1 MADITRADRVL
12 QLFALLITNPSR
24 SYSISDLME
33 ALEIPENERRNVQR
47 DMQTLTSANG
57 GAYIRVLSDRRAFRY
72 QSAIKSADNLL
83 FPNFEKTM
91 LHFVFLQRIANMYPA
106 ASETV
111 TDLLEKIRKSLPA
124 SEKKAVEQL
133 AQDLNSRILFA
144 GTPPMFEEDSSE
156 KLKVI
161 LQAIHERRKIRV
173 AYVSENGNI
182 PSIRIPLMVILY
194 QGEIYIGCESQ
205 SHPGDTTYT
214 LKFRRIQK
222 VELTKETFQD
232 NPKTL
237 EMLRKRVRLGSAI
250 FGPQDPK
257 AEDVEIVFSSHV
269 QCYLEEKPFQRSMK
283 VEKMYDGRLLVTMKA
298 LNDELL
304 FRWVLSYADCAEV
317 IKPVALRNKLREF
330 SYYLDS
336 TYRRNPRH

>member
-1 MADITRADRVL
+1 MADITRADRVI
-12 QLFALLITNPSR
+12 QLFAILISNPSK

-33 ALEIPENERRNVQR
+33 ALEIPEKERRNVQR
-47 DMQTLTSANG
+47 DMNLLTSVNG
-57 GAYIRVLSDRRAFRY
+57 GTYIRVIGDQRAFRY
-72 QSAIKSADNLL
+72 QSAIKSADKLL
-83 FPNFEKTM
+83 FPNFENTM
-91 LHFVFLQRIANMYPA
+91 LHFVFLQLIANLYPA

-156 KLKVI
+156 KIKII
-161 LQAIHERRKIRV
+161 LRAIHERRKILV
-173 AYVSENGNI
+173 TYISETGNI
-182 PSIRIPLMVILY
+182 PHIRIPLMVILY

-205 SHPGDTTYT
+205 TRPGDTYT

-237 EMLRKRVRLGSAI
+237 EMLRKRVQLGSAI

-257 AEDVEIVFSSHV
+257 AEDVEIVFNGSAQH
-269 QCYLEEKPFQRSMK
+269 YLEERPFQRSMK
-283 VEKMYDGRLLVTMKA
+283 MEKLRDGRLLVTMKA

-304 FRWVLSYADCAEV
+304 FRWVLSYADSAEV
-317 IKPVALRNKLREF
+317 IKPISLRERLHKF
-330 SYYLDS
+330 SFYLES
-336 TYRRNPRH
+336 TYHRAPWR

>member
-1 MADITRADRVL
+1 MADITRADRVI
-12 QLFALLITNPSR
+12 QLFAILISNPSK

-33 ALEIPENERRNVQR
+33 ALEIPEKERRNVQR
-47 DMQTLTSANG
+47 DMNLLTSVNG
-57 GAYIRVLSDRRAFRY
+57 GTYIRVIGDQRAFRY
-72 QSAIKSADNLL
+72 QSAIKSADKLL
-83 FPNFEKTM
+83 FPNFENTM

-156 KLKVI
+156 KIKII
-161 LQAIHERRKIRV
+161 LRAIHERRKILV
-173 AYVSENGNI
+173 TYISETGNI
-182 PSIRIPLMVILY
+182 PHIRIPLMVILY

-205 SHPGDTTYT
+205 TRPGDTYT

-222 VELTKETFQD
+222 VELTKETFED

-237 EMLRKRVRLGSAI
+237 EMLRKRVQLGSAI
-250 FGPQDPK
+250 YGPQDPK
-257 AEDVEIVFSSHV
+257 AEDVEIVFNGSAQDYV
-269 QCYLEEKPFQRSMK
+269 EERPFQRSMK
-283 VEKMYDGRLLVTMKA
+283 MEKLRDGRLLVTMKA

-304 FRWVLSYADCAEV
+304 FRWVLSYADSAEV
-317 IKPVALRNKLREF
+317 IKPISLRERLHKF
-330 SYYLDS
+330 SFYLES
-336 TYRRNPRH
+336 TYHRAPWR

>member
-1 MADITRADRVL
+1 MADITRADRVI
-12 QLFALLITNPSR
+12 QLFAILISNPSK

-33 ALEIPENERRNVQR
+33 ALEIPDKERRNVQR
-47 DMQTLTSANG
+47 DMNLLTSVNG
-57 GAYIRVLSDRRAFRY
+57 GTYIRVIGDQRAFRY
-72 QSAIKSADNLL
+72 QSAIKSADKLL
-83 FPNFEKTM
+83 FPNFENTM

-156 KLKVI
+156 KIKII
-161 LQAIHERRKIRV
+161 LRAIHERRKILV
-173 AYVSENGNI
+173 TYISETGNI
-182 PSIRIPLMVILY
+182 PHIRIPLMVILY

-205 SHPGDTTYT
+205 TRPGDTYT

-237 EMLRKRVRLGSAI
+237 EMLRKRVQLGSAI
-250 FGPQDPK
+250 YGPQDPK
-257 AEDVEIVFSSHV
+257 AEDVEIVFNGSAQH
-269 QCYLEEKPFQRSMK
+269 YLEERPFQRSMK
-283 VEKMYDGRLLVTMKA
+283 MEKLRDGHLLVTMKA

-304 FRWVLSYADCAEV
+304 FRWVLSYADSAEV
-317 IKPVALRNKLREF
+317 IKPISLRERLHKF
-330 SYYLDS
+330 SFYLES
-336 TYRRNPRH
+336 TYHRAPWR

>member
-1 MADITRADRVL
+1 MADITRADRVI
-12 QLFALLITNPSR
+12 QLFAILISNPSK

-33 ALEIPENERRNVQR
+33 ALEIPEKERRNVQR
-47 DMQTLTSANG
+47 DMNLLTSVNG
-57 GAYIRVLSDRRAFRY
+57 GTYIRVIGDQRAFRY
-72 QSAIKSADNLL
+72 QSAIKSADKLL
-83 FPNFEKTM
+83 FPNFENTM

-156 KLKVI
+156 KIKII
-161 LQAIHERRKIRV
+161 LRAIHERRKILV
-173 AYVSENGNI
+173 TYISETGNI
-182 PSIRIPLMVILY
+182 PHIRIPLMVILY

-205 SHPGDTTYT
+205 TRPGDTYT

-237 EMLRKRVRLGSAI
+237 EMLRKRVQLGSAI
-250 FGPQDPK
+250 YGPQDPK
-257 AEDVEIVFSSHV
+257 AEDVEIVFNGSARH
-269 QCYLEEKPFQRSMK
+269 YLEERPFQRSMK
-283 VEKMYDGRLLVTMKA
+283 MEKLRDGHLLVTMKA

-304 FRWVLSYADCAEV
+304 FRWVLSYADSAEV
-317 IKPVALRNKLREF
+317 IKPIALRKKLREF
-330 SYYLDS
+330 SYFLDS
-336 TYRRNPRH
+336 TYRRNH

>member
-1 MADITRADRVL
+1 MANITRGERTV
-12 QLFALLITNPSR
+12 QLFALLISNPSK
-24 SYSISDLME
+24 SYTINDLMA
-33 ALEIPENERRNVQR
+33 ALEIPEKERRNVQR
-47 DMQTLTSANG
+47 DMNFLASING
-57 GAYIRVLSDRRAFRY
+57 GAYIRVSGDRRAFLY
-72 QSAIKSADNLL
+72 KSAIKSADNLL
-83 FPNFEKTM
+83 FPNFENTI

-111 TDLLEKIRKSLPA
+111 TDLLEKIQKSLPA
-124 SEKKAVEQL
+124 SEKKSVEQL
-133 AQDLNSRILFA
+133 ADDLNTRILFA
-144 GTPPMFEEDSSE
+144 GTPPTFEEDSSE

-161 LQAIHERRKIRV
+161 LRAIHERRKILV
-173 AYVSENGNI
+173 TYISETGNI
-182 PSIRIPLMVILY
+182 PRMRIPLMVILY

-205 SHPGDTTYT
+205 SHPGETYT
-214 LKFRRIQK
+214 LKFRRIK
-222 VELTKETFQD
+222 SVELTKETFQD

-237 EMLRKRVRLGSAI
+237 EKLRKRIQLGSAI

-257 AEDVEIVFSSHV
+257 AEDIEIVFRGDA
-269 QCYLEEKPFQRSMK
+269 QRYLEEKPFQRSMK
-283 VEKMYDGRLLVTMKA
+283 VNKMQNGQLLVTMKA

>member
-1 MADITRADRVL
+1 M
-12 QLFALLITNPSR
+12 
-24 SYSISDLME
+24 
-33 ALEIPENERRNVQR
+33 QR
-47 DMQTLTSANG
+47 DMQTLISANG

-83 FPNFEKTM
+83 FPNFENTM

-133 AQDLNSRILFA
+133 AQGERFA
-144 GTPPMFEEDSSE
+144 VSARRDEEDSSE
-156 KLKVI
+156 KLKVV

-205 SHPGDTTYT
+205 SHPGDTYT

-317 IKPVALRNKLREF
+317 IKPVSLRNKLREF

>member
-1 MADITRADRVL
+1 MADITRADRVI
-12 QLFALLITNPSR
+12 QLFAILISNPSK

-33 ALEIPENERRNVQR
+33 ALEIPEKERRNVQR
-47 DMQTLTSANG
+47 DMNLLTSVNG
-57 GAYIRVLSDRRAFRY
+57 GTYIRVIGDQRAFRY
-72 QSAIKSADNLL
+72 QSAIKSADKLL
-83 FPNFEKTM
+83 FPNFENTV

-156 KLKVI
+156 KIKII
-161 LQAIHERRKIRV
+161 LRAIHERRKILV
-173 AYVSENGNI
+173 TYISETGNI
-182 PSIRIPLMVILY
+182 PHIRIPLMVILY

-205 SHPGDTTYT
+205 TRPGDTYT

-237 EMLRKRVRLGSAI
+237 EMLRKRVQLGSAI
-250 FGPQDPK
+250 YGPQDPK
-257 AEDVEIVFSSHV
+257 AEDVEIVFNGSARH
-269 QCYLEEKPFQRSMK
+269 YLEERPFQRSMK
-283 VEKMYDGRLLVTMKA
+283 MEKLRDGHLLVTMKA

-304 FRWVLSYADCAEV
+304 FRWVLSYADSAEV
-317 IKPVALRNKLREF
+317 IKPIALRKKLREF
-330 SYYLDS
+330 SYFLDS
-336 TYRRNPRH
+336 TYRRNH

>member
-1 MADITRADRVL
+1 MADITRADRVI
-12 QLFALLITNPSR
+12 QLFAILISNPSK

-33 ALEIPENERRNVQR
+33 ALEIPEKERRNVQR
-47 DMQTLTSANG
+47 DMNLLTSVNG
-57 GAYIRVLSDRRAFRY
+57 GTYIRVIGDQRAFRY
-72 QSAIKSADNLL
+72 QSAIKSADKLL
-83 FPNFEKTM
+83 FPNFENTM

-156 KLKVI
+156 KIKII
-161 LQAIHERRKIRV
+161 LRAIHERRKILV
-173 AYVSENGNI
+173 TYISETGNI
-182 PSIRIPLMVILY
+182 PHIRIPLMVILY

-205 SHPGDTTYT
+205 TRPGDTYT

-237 EMLRKRVRLGSAI
+237 EMLRKRVQLGSAI
-250 FGPQDPK
+250 YGPQDPK
-257 AEDVEIVFSSHV
+257 AEDVEIVFNGSAQH
-269 QCYLEEKPFQRSMK
+269 YLEERPFQRSMK
-283 VEKMYDGRLLVTMKA
+283 MEKLRDGRLLVTMKA

-304 FRWVLSYADCAEV
+304 FRWV
-317 IKPVALRNKLREF
+317 
-330 SYYLDS
+330 
-336 TYRRNPRH
+336 

>member
-1 MADITRADRVL
+1 MAEITRGERTV
-12 QLFALLITNPSR
+12 QLFALLISNPSKA
-24 SYSISDLME
+24 YTINDLMA

-47 DMQTLTSANG
+47 DMNFLASING
-57 GAYIRVLSDRRAFRY
+57 GAYIRVSGNRRAYLY

-83 FPNFEKTM
+83 FPNFENTM

-111 TDLLEKIRKSLPA
+111 TDLLEKIQKSLPA
-124 SEKKAVEQL
+124 SEKKTVEQF

-156 KLKVI
+156 KLKII
-161 LQAIHERRKIRV
+161 LRAIHERRKIRV
-173 AYVSENGNI
+173 TYISENGNI
-182 PSIRIPLMVILY
+182 PRVRIPLMVILY

-205 SHPGDTTYT
+205 SHPGDTYT
-214 LKFRRIQK
+214 LKFRRIQSI
-222 VELTKETFQD
+222 ELTKETFQD

-237 EMLRKRVRLGSAI
+237 EKLRKRVQLGSAI

-257 AEDVEIVFSSHV
+257 AEDIEIVFRGDA
-269 QCYLEEKPFQRSMK
+269 QYYLEEKPFQRSMK
-283 VEKMYDGRLLVTMKA
+283 VKKMHDGRLLVTMKA

-304 FRWVLSYADCAEV
+304 FRWVLGYADCAEV
-317 IKPVALRNKLREF
+317 LKPISLRERLHKF
-330 SYYLDS
+330 SFYLES
-336 TYRRNPRH
+336 TYHRAPWR

>member
-1 MADITRADRVL
+1 MADITRADRVI
-12 QLFALLITNPSR
+12 QLFAILISNPSK

-33 ALEIPENERRNVQR
+33 ALEIPDKERRNVQR
-47 DMQTLTSANG
+47 DMNLLTSVNG
-57 GAYIRVLSDRRAFRY
+57 GTYIRVIGDQRAFRY
-72 QSAIKSADNLL
+72 QSAIKSADKLL
-83 FPNFEKTM
+83 FPNFENTM

-156 KLKVI
+156 KIKII
-161 LQAIHERRKIRV
+161 LRAIHERRKILV
-173 AYVSENGNI
+173 TYISETGNI
-182 PSIRIPLMVILY
+182 PHIRIPLMVILY

-205 SHPGDTTYT
+205 TRPGDTYT

-237 EMLRKRVRLGSAI
+237 EMLRKRVQLGSAI
-250 FGPQDPK
+250 YGPQDPK
-257 AEDVEIVFSSHV
+257 AEDVEIVFNGSAQH
-269 QCYLEEKPFQRSMK
+269 YLEERPFQRSMK
-283 VEKMYDGRLLVTMKA
+283 MEKLRDGRLLVTMKA

-304 FRWVLSYADCAEV
+304 FRWVLSYADSAEV
-317 IKPVALRNKLREF
+317 IKPIALRKKLREF
-330 SYYLDS
+330 SYFLDS
-336 TYRRNPRH
+336 TYRRNPWR

>member
-1 MADITRADRVL
+1 MADITRADRVI
-12 QLFALLITNPSR
+12 QLFAILISNPSK

-33 ALEIPENERRNVQR
+33 ALEIPEKERRNVQR
-47 DMQTLTSANG
+47 DMNLLTSVNG
-57 GAYIRVLSDRRAFRY
+57 GTYIRVIGDQRAFRY
-72 QSAIKSADNLL
+72 QSAIKSADKLL
-83 FPNFEKTM
+83 FPNFENTM

-156 KLKVI
+156 KIKII
-161 LQAIHERRKIRV
+161 LQAMHERRKILV
-173 AYVSENGNI
+173 TYISETGNI
-182 PSIRIPLMVILY
+182 PHIRIPLMVILY

-205 SHPGDTTYT
+205 TRPGDTYT

-237 EMLRKRVRLGSAI
+237 EMLRKRVQLGSAI
-250 FGPQDPK
+250 YGPQDPK
-257 AEDVEIVFSSHV
+257 AEDVEIVFNGSAQH
-269 QCYLEEKPFQRSMK
+269 YLEERPFQRSMK
-283 VEKMYDGRLLVTMKA
+283 MEKLRDGHLLVTMKA

-304 FRWVLSYADCAEV
+304 FRWVLSYADSAEV
-317 IKPVALRNKLREF
+317 IKPIALRKKLREF
-330 SYYLDS
+330 SYFLDS
-336 TYRRNPRH
+336 TYRRNH

>member
-1 MADITRADRVL
+1 MADITRADRVI
-12 QLFALLITNPSR
+12 QLFAILISNPSK

-33 ALEIPENERRNVQR
+33 ALEIPEKERRNVQR
-47 DMQTLTSANG
+47 DMNLLTSVNG
-57 GAYIRVLSDRRAFRY
+57 GTYIRVIGDQRAFRY
-72 QSAIKSADNLL
+72 QSAIKSADKLL
-83 FPNFEKTM
+83 FPNFENTM

-156 KLKVI
+156 KIKII
-161 LQAIHERRKIRV
+161 LRAIHERRKILV
-173 AYVSENGNI
+173 TYISETGNI
-182 PSIRIPLMVILY
+182 PHIRIPLMVILY

-205 SHPGDTTYT
+205 TRPGDTYT

-237 EMLRKRVRLGSAI
+237 EMLRKRVQLGSAI

-257 AEDVEIVFSSHV
+257 AEDVEIVFNGSAQH
-269 QCYLEEKPFQRSMK
+269 YLEERPFQRSMK
-283 VEKMYDGRLLVTMKA
+283 MEKLRDGRLLVTMKA

-304 FRWVLSYADCAEV
+304 FRWVLSYADSAEV
-317 IKPVALRNKLREF
+317 IKPISLRERLHKF
-330 SYYLDS
+330 SFYLES
-336 TYRRNPRH
+336 TYHRAPWR

>member
-83 FPNFEKTM
+83 FPNFENTM

-124 SEKKAVEQL
+124 SGKKAVDQL

-205 SHPGDTTYT
+205 SHRSRILAILIRSSSAESRRSNLPRKPFRTIRKR
-214 LKFRRIQK
+214 LKCCASACDSDPRFLVRKTRK
-222 VELTKETFQD
+222 
-232 NPKTL
+232 PKTWKSCSVA
-237 EMLRKRVRLGSAI
+237 MCSAI
-250 FGPQDPK
+250 LK
-257 AEDVEIVFSSHV
+257 KNHSNV
-269 QCYLEEKPFQRSMK
+269 R
-283 VEKMYDGRLLVTMKA
+283 
-298 LNDELL
+298 
-304 FRWVLSYADCAEV
+304 
-317 IKPVALRNKLREF
+317 
-330 SYYLDS
+330 
-336 TYRRNPRH
+336 

>member
-12 QLFALLITNPSR
+12 QLFAILISNPSR

-33 ALEIPENERRNVQR
+33 ILEIPENERRNVQR
-47 DMQTLTSANG
+47 DMQSLTAANG
-57 GAYIRVLSDRRAFRY
+57 GSYIRVISDQRAFRY

-83 FPNFEKTM
+83 FPNFENTM

-133 AQDLNSRILFA
+133 AQDMNSRILFA

-156 KLKVI
+156 KLKII
-161 LQAIHERRKIRV
+161 LRAIHERRKILV
-173 AYVSENGNI
+173 TYLSEDGNVSHV
-182 PSIRIPLMVILY
+182 RIPLMVILY

-205 SHPGDTTYT
+205 SHPGDTYT

-250 FGPQDPK
+250 YGPQDPK
-257 AEDVEIVFSSHV
+257 AEDIEIVFSSRV

-283 VEKMYDGRLLVTMKA
+283 VEKMHDGRLRVTMKA

-317 IKPVALRNKLREF
+317 VKPASLRKKLLDF
-330 SYYLDS
+330 SHYLNS
-336 TYRRNPRH
+336 VYHRNPWL

>member
-1 MADITRADRVL
+1 MADITRADRVI
-12 QLFALLITNPSR
+12 QLFAILISNPSK

-33 ALEIPENERRNVQR
+33 ALEIPEKERRNVQR
-47 DMQTLTSANG
+47 DMNLLTSVNG
-57 GAYIRVLSDRRAFRY
+57 GTYIRVIGDQRAFRY
-72 QSAIKSADNLL
+72 QSAIKSADKLL
-83 FPNFEKTM
+83 FPNFENTM

-156 KLKVI
+156 KIKII
-161 LQAIHERRKIRV
+161 LRAIHERRKILV
-173 AYVSENGNI
+173 TYISETGNI
-182 PSIRIPLMVILY
+182 PHIRIPLMVILY

-205 SHPGDTTYT
+205 TRPGDTYT

-237 EMLRKRVRLGSAI
+237 EMLRKRVQLGSAI
-250 FGPQDPK
+250 YGPQDPK
-257 AEDVEIVFSSHV
+257 AEDVEIVFNGSAQH
-269 QCYLEEKPFQRSMK
+269 YLEERPFQRSMK
-283 VEKMYDGRLLVTMKA
+283 MEKLRDGRLLVTMKA

-304 FRWVLSYADCAEV
+304 FRWVLSYADSAEV
-317 IKPVALRNKLREF
+317 IKPISLRERLHKF
-330 SYYLDS
+330 SFCLES
-336 TYRRNPRH
+336 TYHRAPWR

>member
-1 MADITRADRVL
+1 MADITRADRVI
-12 QLFALLITNPSR
+12 QLFAILISNPSK

-33 ALEIPENERRNVQR
+33 ALEIPEKERRNVQR
-47 DMQTLTSANG
+47 DMNLLTSVNG
-57 GAYIRVLSDRRAFRY
+57 GTYIRVIGDQRAFRY
-72 QSAIKSADNLL
+72 QSAIKSADKLL
-83 FPNFEKTM
+83 FPNFENTM

-156 KLKVI
+156 KLKII
-161 LQAIHERRKIRV
+161 LRAIHERRKILV
-173 AYVSENGNI
+173 TYISETGNI
-182 PSIRIPLMVILY
+182 PRMRIPLMVILY
-194 QGEIYIGCESQ
+194 QGE
-205 SHPGDTTYT
+205 TYT

-237 EMLRKRVRLGSAI
+237 EMLRKRVQLGSAI

-257 AEDVEIVFSSHV
+257 AEDVEIVFSSHA
-269 QCYLEEKPFQRSMK
+269 QHYLEEKPFQRTMK
-283 VEKMYDGRLLVTMKA
+283 VEKMHDGRLLVTMKA
-298 LNDELL
+298 VNDELL
-304 FRWVLSYADCAEV
+304 FRWVLSYADSAEV
-317 IKPVALRNKLREF
+317 IKPVALRKKLREF
-330 SYYLDS
+330 SYFLDS
-336 TYRRNPRH
+336 TYRRNPWR

>member
-1 MADITRADRVL
+1 MADITRADRVI
-12 QLFALLITNPSR
+12 QLFAILISNPSK

-33 ALEIPENERRNVQR
+33 ALEIPDKERRNVQR
-47 DMQTLTSANG
+47 DMNLLTSVNG
-57 GAYIRVLSDRRAFRY
+57 GTYIRVIGDQRAFRY
-72 QSAIKSADNLL
+72 QSAIKSADKLL
-83 FPNFEKTM
+83 FPNFENTM

-156 KLKVI
+156 KIKII
-161 LQAIHERRKIRV
+161 LRAIHERRKILV
-173 AYVSENGNI
+173 TYISETGNI
-182 PSIRIPLMVILY
+182 PHIRIPLMVILY

-205 SHPGDTTYT
+205 TRPGDTYT

-237 EMLRKRVRLGSAI
+237 EMLRKRVQLGSAI
-250 FGPQDPK
+250 YGPQDPK
-257 AEDVEIVFSSHV
+257 AEDVEIVFNGSAQH
-269 QCYLEEKPFQRSMK
+269 YLEERPFQRSMK
-283 VEKMYDGRLLVTMKA
+283 MEKLRDGRLLVTMKA

-304 FRWVLSYADCAEV
+304 FRWVLSYADSAEV
-317 IKPVALRNKLREF
+317 IKPIALRKKLREF
-330 SYYLDS
+330 SYFLDS
-336 TYRRNPRH
+336 TYRRNH

>member
-1 MADITRADRVL
+1 MADITRADRVI
-12 QLFALLITNPSR
+12 QLFAILISNPSK

-33 ALEIPENERRNVQR
+33 ALEIPDKERRNVQR
-47 DMQTLTSANG
+47 DMTLLTSVNG
-57 GAYIRVLSDRRAFRY
+57 GTYIRVIGDQRAFRY
-72 QSAIKSADNLL
+72 QSAIKSADKLL
-83 FPNFEKTM
+83 FPNFENTM

-156 KLKVI
+156 KIKII
-161 LQAIHERRKIRV
+161 LRAIHERRKILV
-173 AYVSENGNI
+173 TYISETGNI
-182 PSIRIPLMVILY
+182 PHIRIPLMVILY

-205 SHPGDTTYT
+205 TRPGDTYT

-237 EMLRKRVRLGSAI
+237 EMLRKRVQLGSAI
-250 FGPQDPK
+250 YGPQDPK
-257 AEDVEIVFSSHV
+257 AEDVEIVFNGSAQH
-269 QCYLEEKPFQRSMK
+269 YLE
-283 VEKMYDGRLLVTMKA
+283 
-298 LNDELL
+298 
-304 FRWVLSYADCAEV
+304 
-317 IKPVALRNKLREF
+317 
-330 SYYLDS
+330 
-336 TYRRNPRH
+336 

>member
-1 MADITRADRVL
+1 MADITRADRVI
-12 QLFALLITNPSR
+12 QLFAILISNPSK

-33 ALEIPENERRNVQR
+33 ALEIPEKERRNVQR
-47 DMQTLTSANG
+47 DMNLLTSVNG
-57 GAYIRVLSDRRAFRY
+57 GTYIRVIGDQRAFRY
-72 QSAIKSADNLL
+72 QSAIKSADKLL
-83 FPNFEKTM
+83 FPNFENTM

-156 KLKVI
+156 KIKII
-161 LQAIHERRKIRV
+161 LRAIHERRKILV
-173 AYVSENGNI
+173 TYISETGNI
-182 PSIRIPLMVILY
+182 PHIRIPLMVILY

-205 SHPGDTTYT
+205 TRPGDTYT

-237 EMLRKRVRLGSAI
+237 EMLRKRVQLGSAI

-257 AEDVEIVFSSHV
+257 AEDVEIVFNGSAQH
-269 QCYLEEKPFQRSMK
+269 YLEERPFQRSMK
-283 VEKMYDGRLLVTMKA
+283 MEKLRDGRLLVTMKA

-304 FRWVLSYADCAEV
+304 FRWVLSYADSAEV
-317 IKPVALRNKLREF
+317 IKPIALRKKLREF
-330 SYYLDS
+330 SYFLDS
-336 TYRRNPRH
+336 TYRRNPWR

>member
-1 MADITRADRVL
+1 MADITRADRVI
-12 QLFALLITNPSR
+12 QLFAILISNPSK

-33 ALEIPENERRNVQR
+33 ALEIPDKERRNVQR
-47 DMQTLTSANG
+47 DMNLLTSVNG
-57 GAYIRVLSDRRAFRY
+57 GTYIRVIGDQRAFRY
-72 QSAIKSADNLL
+72 QSAIKSADKLL
-83 FPNFEKTM
+83 FPNFENTM

-156 KLKVI
+156 KIKII
-161 LQAIHERRKIRV
+161 LRAIHERRKILV
-173 AYVSENGNI
+173 TYISETGNI
-182 PSIRIPLMVILY
+182 PHIRIPLMVILY

-205 SHPGDTTYT
+205 TRPGDTYT

-237 EMLRKRVRLGSAI
+237 EMLRKRVQLGSAI
-250 FGPQDPK
+250 YGPQDPK
-257 AEDVEIVFSSHV
+257 AEDVEIVFNGSARH
-269 QCYLEEKPFQRSMK
+269 YLEERPFQRSMK
-283 VEKMYDGRLLVTMKA
+283 MEKLRDGHLLVTMKA

-304 FRWVLSYADCAEV
+304 FRWVLSYADSAEV
-317 IKPVALRNKLREF
+317 IKPIALRKKLREF
-330 SYYLDS
+330 SYFLDS
-336 TYRRNPRH
+336 TYRRNH

>member
-1 MADITRADRVL
+1 MADITRADRVI
-12 QLFALLITNPSR
+12 QLFAILISNPSK

-33 ALEIPENERRNVQR
+33 ALEIPEKERRNVQR
-47 DMQTLTSANG
+47 DMNLLTSVNG
-57 GAYIRVLSDRRAFRY
+57 GTYIRVIGDQRAFRY
-72 QSAIKSADNLL
+72 QSAIKSADKLL
-83 FPNFEKTM
+83 FPNFENTM

-156 KLKVI
+156 KIKII
-161 LQAIHERRKIRV
+161 LRAIHERRKILV
-173 AYVSENGNI
+173 TYISETGNI
-182 PSIRIPLMVILY
+182 PHIRIPLMVILY

-205 SHPGDTTYT
+205 TRPGDTYT

-237 EMLRKRVRLGSAI
+237 EMLRKRVQLGSAI
-250 FGPQDPK
+250 YGPQDPK
-257 AEDVEIVFSSHV
+257 AEDVEIVFNGSAQH
-269 QCYLEEKPFQRSMK
+269 YLEERPFQRSMK
-283 VEKMYDGRLLVTMKA
+283 MEKLRDGHLLVTMKA

-304 FRWVLSYADCAEV
+304 FRWVLSYADSAEV
-317 IKPVALRNKLREF
+317 IKPIALRKKLREF
-330 SYYLDS
+330 SYFLDS
-336 TYRRNPRH
+336 TYRRNH

>member
-12 QLFALLITNPSR
+12 QLFALLISNPSR
-24 SYSISDLME
+24 SYSVSDLME

-47 DMQTLTSANG
+47 DMQSLTSANG
-57 GAYIRVLSDRRAFRY
+57 GAYIRVISDQRAFRY

-83 FPNFEKTM
+83 FPNFENTM

-111 TDLLEKIRKSLPA
+111 TDLLGKIQKSLPA

-133 AQDLNSRILFA
+133 AQDMNSRILFA

-161 LQAIHERRKIRV
+161 LRAIHERRKVLVTYI
-173 AYVSENGNI
+173 SENGN
-182 PSIRIPLMVILY
+182 ILY

-205 SHPGDTTYT
+205 SHPGDTYT
-214 LKFRRIQK
+214 LKFRRIQS

-250 FGPQDPK
+250 YGPQDPK
-257 AEDVEIVFSSHV
+257 AEDVEIIFNS
-269 QCYLEEKPFQRSMK
+269 QAQYYLEEKPFQRSMK
-283 VEKMYDGRLLVTMKA
+283 VEKTHDGRLLVTMKA

-304 FRWVLSYADCAEV
+304 FRWVLSYADSAEV
-317 IKPVALRNKLREF
+317 IKPVALRKRLREF

-336 TYRRNPRH
+336 TYRRNSWL

>member
-12 QLFALLITNPSR
+12 QLFALLITNPRR

-83 FPNFEKTM
+83 FPNFENTM

-161 LQAIHERRKIRV
+161 LQAVHERRKIRV

-205 SHPGDTTYT
+205 SHPGDTYT

-257 AEDVEIVFSSHV
+257 AEDV
-269 QCYLEEKPFQRSMK
+269 
-283 VEKMYDGRLLVTMKA
+283 
-298 LNDELL
+298 
-304 FRWVLSYADCAEV
+304 
-317 IKPVALRNKLREF
+317 
-330 SYYLDS
+330 
-336 TYRRNPRH
+336 

>member
-1 MADITRADRVL
+1 MADITRADRVI
-12 QLFALLITNPSR
+12 QLFAILISNPSK

-33 ALEIPENERRNVQR
+33 ALEIPEKERRNVQR
-47 DMQTLTSANG
+47 DMNLLTSVNG
-57 GAYIRVLSDRRAFRY
+57 GTYIRVIGDQRAFRY
-72 QSAIKSADNLL
+72 QSAIKSADKLL
-83 FPNFEKTM
+83 FPNFENTM

-156 KLKVI
+156 KIKII
-161 LQAIHERRKIRV
+161 LRAIHERRKILV
-173 AYVSENGNI
+173 TYISETGNI
-182 PSIRIPLMVILY
+182 PHIRIPLMVILY

-205 SHPGDTTYT
+205 TRPGDTYT

-237 EMLRKRVRLGSAI
+237 EMLRKRVQLGSAI
-250 FGPQDPK
+250 YGPQDPK
-257 AEDVEIVFSSHV
+257 AEDVEIVFNGSAQH
-269 QCYLEEKPFQRSMK
+269 YLEERPFQRSMK
-283 VEKMYDGRLLVTMKA
+283 MEKIRDGHLLVTMKA

-304 FRWVLSYADCAEV
+304 FRWVLSYADSAEV
-317 IKPVALRNKLREF
+317 IKPISLRERLHKF
-330 SYYLDS
+330 SFYLES
-336 TYRRNPRH
+336 TYHRAPWR

>member
-1 MADITRADRVL
+1 MADITRADRVI
-12 QLFALLITNPSR
+12 QLFAILISNPSK

-33 ALEIPENERRNVQR
+33 ALEIPEKERRNVQR
-47 DMQTLTSANG
+47 DMNLLTSVNG
-57 GAYIRVLSDRRAFRY
+57 GTYIRVIGDQRAFRY
-72 QSAIKSADNLL
+72 QSAIKSADKML
-83 FPNFEKTM
+83 FPNFENTM

-156 KLKVI
+156 KIKII
-161 LQAIHERRKIRV
+161 LRAIHERRKILV
-173 AYVSENGNI
+173 TYISETGNI
-182 PSIRIPLMVILY
+182 PHIRIPLMVILY

-205 SHPGDTTYT
+205 TRPGDTYT

-237 EMLRKRVRLGSAI
+237 EMLRKRVQLGSAI
-250 FGPQDPK
+250 YGPQDPK
-257 AEDVEIVFSSHV
+257 AEDVEIVFNGSAQH
-269 QCYLEEKPFQRSMK
+269 YLEERPFQRSMK
-283 VEKMYDGRLLVTMKA
+283 MEKLRDGRLLVTMKA

-304 FRWVLSYADCAEV
+304 FRWVLSYADSAEV
-317 IKPVALRNKLREF
+317 IKPIALRKKLREF
-330 SYYLDS
+330 SYFLDS
-336 TYRRNPRH
+336 TYRRNH

>member
-1 MADITRADRVL
+1 MADITRADRVI
-12 QLFALLITNPSR
+12 QLFAILISNPSK

-33 ALEIPENERRNVQR
+33 ALEIPDKERRNVQR
-47 DMQTLTSANG
+47 DMNLLTSVNG
-57 GAYIRVLSDRRAFRY
+57 GTYIRVIGDQRAFRY
-72 QSAIKSADNLL
+72 QSAIKSADKLL
-83 FPNFEKTM
+83 FPNFENTM

-156 KLKVI
+156 KIKII
-161 LQAIHERRKIRV
+161 LRAIHERRKILV
-173 AYVSENGNI
+173 TYISETGNI
-182 PSIRIPLMVILY
+182 PHIRIPLMVILY

-205 SHPGDTTYT
+205 TRPGDTYT

-237 EMLRKRVRLGSAI
+237 EMLRKRVQLGSAI
-250 FGPQDPK
+250 YGPQDPK
-257 AEDVEIVFSSHV
+257 AEDVEIVFNGSAQH
-269 QCYLEEKPFQRSMK
+269 YLEERPFQRSMK
-283 VEKMYDGRLLVTMKA
+283 MEKLRDGRLLVTMKA

-304 FRWVLSYADCAEV
+304 FRWVLSYADSAEV
-317 IKPVALRNKLREF
+317 IKHIALRKKLREF
-330 SYYLDS
+330 SYFLDS
-336 TYRRNPRH
+336 TYRRNH

>member
-1 MADITRADRVL
+1 MADITRADRVI
-12 QLFALLITNPSR
+12 QLFAILISNPSK

-33 ALEIPENERRNVQR
+33 ALEIPEKERRNVQR
-47 DMQTLTSANG
+47 DMNLLTSVNG
-57 GAYIRVLSDRRAFRY
+57 GTYIRVIGDQRAFRY
-72 QSAIKSADNLL
+72 QSAIKSADKLL
-83 FPNFEKTM
+83 FPNFENTM

-156 KLKVI
+156 KIKII
-161 LQAIHERRKIRV
+161 LRAIHERRKILV
-173 AYVSENGNI
+173 TYISETGNI
-182 PSIRIPLMVILY
+182 PHIRIPLMVILY

-205 SHPGDTTYT
+205 TRPGDTYT

-237 EMLRKRVRLGSAI
+237 EMLRKRVQLGSAI

-257 AEDVEIVFSSHV
+257 AEDVEIVFNGSAQH
-269 QCYLEEKPFQRSMK
+269 YLEERPFQRSMK
-283 VEKMYDGRLLVTMKA
+283 MEKLRDGRLLVTMKA

-304 FRWVLSYADCAEV
+304 FRWVLSYADSAEV
-317 IKPVALRNKLREF
+317 IKPIALRKKLREF
-330 SYYLDS
+330 SYFLDS
-336 TYRRNPRH
+336 TYRRNH